1 MIMRFRHKIRQE
13 GGQTTV
19 EFALVVSVLL
29 LILFGIIDFSRL
41 MFAYATMSNG
51 VREGARYA
59 VVNPGPDHEAE
70 IIDRAHAMMVVIG
83 GRADVTVTYPDSA
96 KPDGPYCSHLCRV
109 IVRATSDFDVWT
121 PIIPAFQI
129 EARATM
135 HLE

>member
-1 MIMRFRHKIRQE
+1 MKLQPRGRQE

-19 EFALVVSVLL
+19 EFALVISVLL
-29 LILFGIIDFSRL
+29 LVVFGIMDFSRL

-59 VVNPGPDHEAE
+59 VIHPGPDHEAE
-70 IIDRAHAMMVVIG
+70 IVARAHGMMVVLG
-83 GRADVTVTYPDSA
+83 GTANVMVAYPDG
-96 KPDGPYCSHLCRV
+96 DLEGGPYCSHLCRV
-109 IVRATSDFDVWT
+109 VVRATSDFDAWT